1 MSRRPEFA
9 RKVSRVSTPGRHRL
23 DRVMEIGQLLREMQ
37 LSRDL
42 VDTEMKKERQSESSG
57 PQGYNDILAVLLDWS
72 SSNAFS
78 LFTTYKRAKAVSY
91 TMLQQLKLPY
101 YSLSALIGVL
111 TKYFPSFSGDDIIN
125 HIVSSKLITAFT
137 VSADRLPQKID
148 ITEERIK
155 SMLAQEQ
162 TNTRAD
168 NRYLHYSILDL
179 IDLVKWCTSHAI
191 TLPPFALERN
201 TQEIRLAKK
210 GIDDQNI
217 KVLCYAIY
225 NQYFA
230 GLTTLNLGSN
240 SIGDDGMFDLSTVIA
255 SGNLESLSTL
265 DINSNKFGLLGS
277 SRLFETLGHTKLQEF
292 DLGSNSIG
300 DDDMLALSTVIN
312 SGKLKNLRTLKL
324 NNNNFGLLRLSQLF
338 ETLKQTKLRTFDL
351 SYNRLGDYG
360 TVPRGGL
367 QRWPIQN
374 AISVGKLRY
383 LRQLILN
390 DNGISDSDMIQIAVA
405 ITDLTGLV
413 QLHLA
418 NNRIGD
424 KGMTHFCV
432 ALRDSNGMNK
442 LKMLHLENNNI
453 GDVGM
458 KFLSGTLDNIQELQ
472 FLHLDGNPITGHGL
486 DHIVTQLTRGDLHKL
501 QHLYIQET
509 NITAADRLVA
519 SNKLGA
525 RSNIIDMSIQDIDSD
540 EEEEE
545 EEDDDEDNAGD

>member
-9 RKVSRVSTPGRHRL
+9 RKVSHVSTPGRHRL

-42 VDTEMKKERQSESSG
+42 VDTEMKRKQEERDNHTLQ
-57 PQGYNDILAVLLDWS
+57 ILLDWS

-78 LFTTYKRAKAVSY
+78 LFTTYKHAKAVSRA
-91 TMLQQLKLPY
+91 MLQQLELPY

-111 TKYFPSFSGDDIIN
+111 TKYFPSFPGDDIIQ
-125 HIVSSKLITAFT
+125 HIVISKLLTVFT
-137 VSADRLPQKID
+137 VPSEGLPQEID
-148 ITEERIK
+148 TTEETIK
-155 SMLAQEQ
+155 SVLAKEK

-179 IDLVKWCTSHAI
+179 IKLVIWCTSHAI
-191 TLPPFALERN
+191 ALPPFALELK
-201 TQEIRLAKK
+201 TQEIRLHEK
-210 GIDDQNI
+210 GIDDRNI

-225 NQYFA
+225 NQYFP
-230 GLTTLNLGSN
+230 GLTTLDLGSN

-255 SGNLESLSTL
+255 SGNLKDLRTL
-265 DINSNKFGLLGS
+265 DVNSNTFGFLGL
-277 SRLFETLGHTKLQEF
+277 SRLFGTLGHTKLQEF
-292 DLGSNSIG
+292 DLGFNSIG
-300 DDDMLALSTVIN
+300 DDGMLALSTVIN
-312 SGKLKNLRTLKL
+312 SGQLKSLRTLKL

-338 ETLKQTKLRTFDL
+338 ETLNQTKLRTLDL

-360 TVPRGGL
+360 TVPRVGL
-367 QRWPIQN
+367 QWWPIQN
-374 AISVGKLRY
+374 AISKGKLRY

-405 ITDLTGLV
+405 ITELTGLA

-424 KGMTHFCV
+424 KGMTHFCL
-432 ALRDSNGMNK
+432 ALRESNGMNK
-442 LKMLHLENNNI
+442 LKRLHLKNNNI

-458 KFLSGTLDNIQELQ
+458 KDLSGTLDKIQKLN
-472 FLHLDGNPITGHGL
+472 FLHLDDNPITASGL
-486 DHIVTQLTRGDLHKL
+486 DHIVTQLTRWDLPNL
-501 QHLYIQET
+501 QTLYIQET
-509 NITAADRLVA
+509 NITNADREEA
-519 SNKLGA
+519 KTKLGT
-525 RSNIIDMSIQDIDSD
+525 RSDIINMSIQEIDDSD
-540 EEEEE
+540 EEVGE